1 MLRMKDRSL
10 SQEHFFTLSKD
21 FMCITGEDGYFKEIN
36 PAFQEFLGIS
46 DTEALTRPY
55 NQYVHP
61 EDRPKTQQM
70 VDHMKYGTLGDKVFE
85 NRYISKEGNYHWLRW
100 ISVSYHN
107 GMYYGIAHDV
117 TESRRMQFEA
127 YDHQNKLFQII
138 ELVPHPIFLKDKEG
152 RYMLVNQAQAKLFSS
167 TVSELIGRD
176 DSYFIKDMEELEGI
190 KESDG
195 KVLIQRRTVVLPEQ
209 AITYL
214 NGERKI
220 LYTTKMPYYS
230 LEDEVSILGVSIDM
244 TEIKNAEAELRKI
257 NFELD
262 SFVYHASHD
271 LRAPLCSLT
280 GLLNLVKQEKDPIF
294 RDMCVER
301 AKSSVKKLDGFIA
314 ELTNL
319 SRNSRMEVKTQAI
332 DFHKLLDDCLDDLKF
347 MEEAKSVEI
356 ERRIFDNC
364 VFHSDPG
371 RLRIVLMNLL
381 SNAIKYQ
388 KKDHAQR
395 SQIQI
400 EIEIEDNY
408 AGIIITDNGIGI
420 EDEYKEK
427 VFDMFFRASEH
438 SFGSGLGLYIVK
450 QVIERLR
457 GTIDLESQVGD
468 GTTVKLFI
476 PNNRVSI

>member
-1 MLRMKDRSL
+1 MKDRSL
-10 SQEHFFTLSKD
+10 SHQHFFNLSRD
-21 FMCITGEDGYFKEIN
+21 FMCVIGEDGYFKEIN
-36 PAFQEFLGIS
+36 PSFQEFLGIS
-46 DTEALTRPY
+46 DTDMLVRPFY
-55 NQYVHP
+55 EFIHP
-61 EDRPKTQQM
+61 EDRTRTIQM
-70 VDHMKYGTLGDKVFE
+70 VGDFKQNLDISGPFE
-85 NRYISKEGNYHWLRW
+85 NRYLSKEGTYHWLRW
-100 ISVSYHN
+100 TSGSYID
-107 GMYYGIAHDV
+107 GMLYCIANDV
-117 TESRRMQFEA
+117 TESRKMQFEA

-138 ELVPHPIFLKDKEG
+138 ELVPHPIFLKDRKG
-152 RYMLVNQAQAKLFSS
+152 RYVLVNQAQAKLFST
-167 TVSELIGRD
+167 TVSELLGRD
-176 DSYFIKDMEELEGI
+176 DSFFIKDLDELEGI
-190 KESDG
+190 RESDN
-195 KVLIQRRTVVLPEQ
+195 KVLNDRRTVLLPEQ
-209 AITYL
+209 SITYM

-230 LEDEVSILGVSIDM
+230 LEDEVNILGVSIDM
-244 TEIKNAEAELRKI
+244 TEIKDAEAELRKI

-280 GLLNLVKQEKDPIF
+280 GLLTLVKQEKDPIF

-319 SRNSRMEVKTQAI
+319 SRNNRLEVKAQPI

-347 MEEAKSVEI
+347 MEEARNIEI
-356 ERRIFDNC
+356 QRKIFDNC

-388 KKDHAQR
+388 KKNVLQR
-395 SQIQI
+395 SQVQI
-400 EIEIEDNY
+400 EIEIEDAY
-408 AGIIITDNGIGI
+408 AGIKITDNGIGI
-420 EDEYKEK
+420 EDQYKEK

-450 QVIERLR
+450 QVVERLR
-457 GTIDLESQVGD
+457 GTIELESQVGE
-468 GTTVKLFI
+468 GTTVKMFI
-476 PNNRVSI
+476 PNNAISV